1 MYKNKEL
8 KNLFA
13 LCSALEWRAYYHGA
27 DLYLA
32 DYFYESISSDGWLH
46 IDNFI
51 IEDWLDYLE
60 GINLKDFENTEFDIQ
75 YNIDKEIILLKD
87 NSSYGKKLS
96 IECLIKLI
104 SDDDLDSYILDV
116 VQELIDFSNLI
127 SN

>member
-1 MYKNKEL
+1 MYKGKEL

-32 DYFYESISSDGWLH
+32 DYFYESISPAGWLH

-51 IEDWLDYLE
+51 VEDWLDYFD
-60 GINLKDFENTEFDIQ
+60 GANLNDFENTEFDIQ
-75 YNIDKEIILLKD
+75 YNLDKEIIMFKY
-87 NSSYGKKLS
+87 NSKYSKAMP

-104 SDDDLDSYILDV
+104 NSDNLDSYILEV
-116 VQELIDFSNLI
+116 VQEIIDFSNLI